1 MSKIEDRL
9 WTDLLDEPEADRA
22 LAARQPSGRRKPA
35 RRAPLAVGGLVLV
48 GALLAAVLML
58 TGGTSTIPAYAVAL
72 NHNGSVTLTLNEVLG
87 VKGANE
93 ALERLGVRVRIAR
106 VEAGC
111 TATAE
116 AIHGPGEPTSEQ
128 LQTMVEPLR
137 TGEGA
142 WIIHP
147 DKIPQG
153 DTILITAQLGKP
165 VIFHGK
171 AVTGVG
177 SSIGLYH
184 GTPPTC
190 IRP

>member
-9 WTDLLDEPEADRA
+9 WIDLLGQPEADRA
-22 LAARQPSGRRKPA
+22 LAARQPSGGRKPA
-35 RRAPLAVGGLVLV
+35 RRTPLAVGGLVLV

-58 TGGTSTIPAYAVAL
+58 TGGTSTTPAYAVAL
-72 NHNGSVTLTLNEVLG
+72 NPDGSVTLTLNEVLG
-87 VKGANE
+87 VKGANQ
-93 ALERLGVRVRIAR
+93 ALKRLGVRVRIAR
-106 VEAGC
+106 IVAGC

-116 AIHGPGEPTSEQ
+116 PIHGSGEPTYEQ
-128 LQTMVEPLR
+128 LRGMVEPLR

-171 AVTGVG
+171 TVTGVG

-190 IRP
+190 IS